1 MITFVLAVALLS
13 GTTTAQSDAPTVSL
27 SDVDAVKA
35 SYAAANYD
43 DALQR
48 ISALEPERVSAQ
60 LEQYRALSLLAL
72 GRSAEAEQA
81 FERLVRRAPLYRI
94 TEADVSP
101 RIATMFREVRRR
113 VLPSVAREMYARG
126 KSSYDQ
132 KEFADATDQLKELL
146 AVLSDPD
153 VEGAAAGL
161 DDLKQLA
168 EGFVRLAEV
177 ETTLAARAAAPPPP
191 SSPAPA
197 PAAAAAP
204 PAPDPTAAIVTKI
217 IVYSAADTGVTPPVE
232 LERRMPP
239 WVPPSVIARSNAEY
253 RGELEIV
260 VNEIG
265 TVESAAM
272 TRPTVPSYD
281 LTLLESARRWRFKP
295 ALLGGQTVKYRL
307 TYNVALTPRQ

>member
-1 MITFVLAVALLS
+1 MIALVLAVALLS

-27 SDVDAVKA
+27 SDVDAIKA

-48 ISALEPERVSAQ
+48 ISALDPGRVSAQ

-113 VLPSVAREMYARG
+113 VLPSVAREIYARG

-132 KEFADATDQLKELL
+132 KQYVDATDQLKEVL
-146 AVLSDPD
+146 AILSDPD
-153 VEGAAAGL
+153 VEGVAAGL

-177 ETTLAARAAAPPPP
+177 ETTLAARAAAPPPQA
-191 SSPAPA
+191 SPAP
-197 PAAAAAP
+197 AAAAP

-217 IVYSAADTGVTPPVE
+217 IVYSAADTLVTPPVE
-232 LERRMPP
+232 IERRMPP
-239 WVPPSVIARSNAEY
+239 WVPPPVIARSNAEY

-265 TVESAAM
+265 AVESATM
-272 TRPTVPSYD
+272 SRPTVPSYD

-307 TYNVALTPRQ
+307 TYNVALTPRR